1 MQYKYT
7 NIKSPA
13 ISCIST
19 FLFQYGDKPS
29 DNNQQ
34 YLSLKTNLQ
43 SVDYANRQGNSTSAL
58 DNEKKKPKKNRDYVN
73 IEAQRNMPL
82 TKGRRSKIERH
93 QGDQDESET
102 SSESSS
108 DESDD
113 NSVNY
118 STVVFKETT
127 NAIQRKQ

>member
-1 MQYKYT
+1 M
-7 NIKSPA
+7 
-13 ISCIST
+13 
-19 FLFQYGDKPS
+19 
-29 DNNQQ
+29 
-34 YLSLKTNLQ
+34 KTNLQ
-43 SVDYANRQGNSTSAL
+43 SADYANRQGNSTSAL
-58 DNEKKKPKKNRDYVN
+58 DYEKKKPKKNRDYVN